1 MGDAFTVFWPRWRI
15 ILGVSFPHRTTWFK
29 EERPEIIEIVDIV
42 LFIEE
47 ITLAP
52 EVSLHMVSCIQK

>member
-1 MGDAFTVFWPRWRI
+1 M
-15 ILGVSFPHRTTWFK
+15 SFPHRTTWFK